1 MTLKECY
8 RILGVETSTSLEE
21 IKHAYRRRA
30 FELHPDL
37 NPHLSDAGHQFQLL
51 NEAYVILSRL
61 AAVREAREERLRSE
75 SEKRHG
81 EGASNQEAKAAENK
95 HATTAASGSTK
106 AEAESEGAQ
115 KTSRA
120 AESKRPDAKQEE
132 AGTRETPPRPGADEA
147 SASPDPKQAASE
159 EQGTSRP
166 SKENLY
172 TEQQEVLRDILND
185 PFARRVFE
193 DIYSEIRKKGKPG
206 PKTVSKPASPK
217 PMPSRPSKGL
227 GDLLHHNWGLPKSPI
242 DFSQGMGGAVKNWL
256 RSQIDEEQTFHL
268 PAARLF
274 PGARIRL
281 QIRRGLSDSLT
292 TVEVTLP
299 PDFAVGKPIRLK
311 GMGKKVGRWQGDLYL
326 RLMAGN

>member
-8 RILGVETSTSLEE
+8 RILGVETSTSLED

-37 NPHLSDAGHQFQLL
+37 NPHLSDAGNQFQLL

-61 AAVREAREERLRSE
+61 AAVREAREERLRTE
-75 SEKRHG
+75 SEG
-81 EGASNQEAKAAENK
+81 QGSASNPQQEAKAAENK
-95 HATTAASGSTK
+95 HAATAASGSAK
-106 AEAESEGAQ
+106 AESEDGGAQ
-115 KTSRA
+115 KTSGA
-120 AESKRPDAKQEE
+120 AESKRPDAEQKETGARE
-132 AGTRETPPRPGADEA
+132 APPHAGGDGA
-147 SASPDPKQAASE
+147 SAPPGPEQASSRD
-159 EQGTSRP
+159 QGTSRP
-166 SKENLY
+166 NKENLY

-206 PKTVSKPASPK
+206 PKTASKPTSPK
-217 PMPSRPSKGL
+217 STPPRPSKGI
-227 GDLLHHNWGLPKSPI
+227 GELLHHNWGRSKSTV

-281 QIRRGLSDSLT
+281 QIRRGLSESLT

-299 PDFAVGKPIRLK
+299 PDFTAGKPIRLK